1 MENDRIAALATPMGS
16 SALAVIRTSGP
27 GCIDEIAGCTDRQ
40 AVIAESRGGRMRKVR
55 FVDPTDGGEVDEV
68 VLGIFRGPASYTG
81 EDMVEIYSHGSIP
94 GIQRILAT
102 LYTVGFRPA
111 EPGEFT
117 QRAFLAGKIDLT
129 RAEAVQELV
138 SSQTATGHEMAL
150 QRLGGSVEAVIRSIK
165 DEIVQIMARVAVQ
178 IDYPEDEIG
187 EIAIDPVTVSS
198 ARDRLFRLAESYRTG
213 RLYQE
218 GVSIA
223 LAGKTNAG
231 KSSLFNALL
240 REDRAIVSETH
251 GTTRDYISSRIDL
264 QGIPVELYD
273 TAGLRNTTEAIEE
286 EGIRRTRTVVTG
298 TDVVL
303 YLIDGTVGMTAEDEE
318 VLAELAGAP
327 AVSDRGNRE
336 TPPGNVSDGDTRTWD
351 DRRGDTQSGTI
362 PNRNFPNP
370 GRRIHIVWTKSDA
383 PGWRPP
389 SGNNESTESDKDGT
403 LWKDSSRES
412 DPPSLPFLYIPVS
425 AEKMVGIDTLIAT
438 ILETIVPE
446 RSVRTG
452 AAVIDS
458 LRQKNLLDRTIAAL
472 DEVLRGLE
480 TRMPVDVI
488 SVDLQDALYALGEIV
503 GEVTTEEVLDA
514 VFGGFCVGK

>member
-27 GCIDEIAGCTDRQ
+27 GCIDEVAGCTDRTT
-40 AVIAESRGGRMRKVR
+40 VIAETGGGRLRKAR
-55 FVDPTDGGEVDEV
+55 FVDPADGVEIDEV
-68 VLGIFRGPASYTG
+68 VLGLFHGPASYTG

-94 GIQRILAT
+94 GVQRILAT
-102 LYTVGFRPA
+102 LYAVGFRPA

-117 QRAFLAGKIDLT
+117 QRAFLAGKMDLT

-138 SSQTATGHEMAL
+138 SSQTATGHELAL
-150 QRLGGSVEAVIRSIK
+150 QRLGGSVETAIRSVK

-178 IDYPEDEIG
+178 LDYPEDETG
-187 EIAIDPVTVSS
+187 EIPIDPATVTS
-198 ARDRLFRLAESYRTG
+198 ARDRLARLAQSYRTG

-218 GVSIA
+218 GVSMA

-240 REDRAIVSETH
+240 REDRAIVSDTH

-303 YLIDGTVGMTAEDEE
+303 YLIDGTVGMTTEDEE
-318 VLAELAGAP
+318 TLAELTGFNSA
-327 AVSDRGNRE
+327 SDDASGD
-336 TPPGNVSDGDTRTWD
+336 PP
-351 DRRGDTQSGTI
+351 DR
-362 PNRNFPNP
+362 

-389 SGNNESTESDKDGT
+389 LVTGDSEDRAHSVT
-403 LWKDSSRES
+403 LWRDESRKLDPKP
-412 DPPSLPFLYIPVS
+412 DPPSLTFTCTPVS
-425 AEKMVGIDTLIAT
+425 AEKMDGIDALIAT
-438 ILETIVPE
+438 ILRIIAPE
-446 RSVRTG
+446 RSVRSG

-458 LRQKNLLDRTIAAL
+458 LRQKNLLDRTVAAL
-472 DEVLRGLE
+472 DEVLAGLE
-480 TRMPVDVI
+480 ARMPVDVI
-488 SVDLQDALYALGEIV
+488 SVDLQDALYALGEII
-503 GEVTTEEVLDA
+503 GEITTEEVLDA

>member
-1 MENDRIAALATPMGS
+1 
-16 SALAVIRTSGP
+16 
-27 GCIDEIAGCTDRQ
+27 
-40 AVIAESRGGRMRKVR
+40 MRRVR
-55 FVDPTDGGEVDEV
+55 FVDPADGQEIDEV
-68 VLGIFRGPASYTG
+68 VLGVFRGPASYTG

-94 GIQRILAT
+94 GVQRILAV
-102 LYTVGFRPA
+102 LYSVGFRPA

-138 SSQTATGHEMAL
+138 SSQTMVGHEMAL

-165 DEIVQIMARVAVQ
+165 DDIVQIMARVAVQ

-187 EIAIDPVTVSS
+187 EIPIDPATVAN
-198 ARDRLFRLAESYRTG
+198 ARERLHRLAQSYRTG

-273 TAGLRNTTEAIEE
+273 TAGLRNTTETIEE

-298 TDVVL
+298 TDLVL
-303 YLIDGTVGMTAEDEE
+303 YLIDGTAGMTPDDEE
-318 VLAELAGAP
+318 VLAELIGADAERSGESFASKVVPFEQIP
-327 AVSDRGNRE
+327 A
-336 TPPGNVSDGDTRTWD
+336 DT
-351 DRRGDTQSGTI
+351 
-362 PNRNFPNP
+362 

-383 PGWRPP
+383 PGWHPPEEGDGEATDRTDAIDRTDAPP
-389 SGNNESTESDKDGT
+389 SP
-403 LWKDSSRES
+403 RHQ
-412 DPPSLPFLYIPVS
+412 SLPLPYTPVS
-425 AEKMVGIDTLIAT
+425 AEKMVGIDALIT
-438 ILETIVPE
+438 RIVEIIAPE
-446 RSVRTG
+446 RTARTG

-458 LRQKNLLDRTIAAL
+458 LRQKSLLDRTVAAL
-472 DEVLRGLE
+472 DEVLKGLDAG
-480 TRMPVDVI
+480 MPVDLI
-488 SVDLQDALYALGEIV
+488 SVDLQDALYALGEIT
-503 GEVTTEEVLDA
+503 GEITTEEVLDA